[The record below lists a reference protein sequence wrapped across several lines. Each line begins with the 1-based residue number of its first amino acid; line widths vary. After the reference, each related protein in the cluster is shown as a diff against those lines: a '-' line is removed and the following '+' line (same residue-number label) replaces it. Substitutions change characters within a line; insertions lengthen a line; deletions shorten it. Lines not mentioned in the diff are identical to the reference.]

1 MQTIKLNNGIECP
14 VIGLG
19 TFMLSPADAQ
29 KSTREALKMGYRLID
44 TANAYVNERAVG
56 RGIKESGVARNEV
69 FLSKKLWPSEYENP
83 GLQHENILIGTCL
96 RILKYARI
104 FSWWKDFLMRY
115 LIADRTGRF
124 CTV

>member
-56 RGIKESGVARNEV
+56 RDCLKTSVILNLFQNLRYMLCIDPETSSG
-69 FLSKKLWPSEYENP
+69 
-83 GLQHENILIGTCL
+83 
-96 RILKYARI
+96 
-104 FSWWKDFLMRY
+104 
-115 LIADRTGRF
+115 
-124 CTV
+124 